1 MNFPGIRKETLMA
14 PDRSQWHCLGDF
26 SQDRL
31 FVGKYHERSI
41 YSASMQDDTQRQI
54 LDAFFVILRPI
65 AKILLRCGIGFRE
78 FAEVSKAA
86 FVDVA
91 SSEYGLRGRPT
102 NISRVAVMTGLTR
115 KEVRRLRDKIENGE
129 HSLVVKPTPLCEV
142 LNRWHSEP
150 EFLDTTG
157 KPKALPFSGQ
167 QGSFSSLVKKFGG
180 DIPPG
185 AMRTELKR
193 VGALNERDDGTVEV
207 VKRSVSPAGIED
219 KLVVSLVHGAYP
231 LLSAVAHN
239 VNPVQNAETWPQV
252 TAFTDSVRDSDMPR
266 IRRISLDRLTDIAE
280 SFDDLF
286 MAYETLHDSERQAD
300 DQNMVA
306 VGVFYFEDTKMG
318 ATSPW

>member
-1 MNFPGIRKETLMA
+1 MVFSR
-14 PDRSQWHCLGDF
+14 RRCHWLGDF
-26 SQDRL
+26 SQDWL
-31 FVGKYHERSI
+31 FVGKYLRRSI
-41 YSASMQDDTQRQI
+41 YSASMQDDIQRQI

-78 FAEVSKAA
+78 FSEVAKAA

-129 HSLVVKPTPLCEV
+129 HSVVVKSTPLCEV
-142 LNRWHSEP
+142 LHRWHSESD
-150 EFLDTTG
+150 FLDSEG
-157 KPKALPFSGQ
+157 RPKSLPFSGER
-167 QGSFSSLVKKFGG
+167 GSFSSLVKRFGG

-185 AMRTELKR
+185 AMRTELRR
-193 VGALNERDDGTVEV
+193 VGALEENDDGSLNV

-219 KLVVSLVHGAYP
+219 KLIVSLVHGAYP

-239 VNPVQNAETWPQV
+239 VDPDRDAETWPQI
-252 TAFTDSVRDSDMPR
+252 TAFTQSIRKSDMPR
-266 IRRISLDRLTDIAE
+266 IRRISLDRLTEIAE

-286 MAYETLHDSERQAD
+286 MAYETLHESERQAE

-306 VGVFYFEDTKMG
+306 VGVFYFEDTEMG
-318 ATSPW
+318 AQSPW